1 MTAVTPGRARE
12 LLCEIWMQQ
21 ACMRPADRQRVLAAL
36 LKDGTATPGGSGFK
50 RGSLEPRV
58 AAASLAL
65 ALAEALA
72 AGLPATSL
80 IDAVWRSFPLLTADS
95 RARLTEL
102 LIEAAA

>member
-65 ALAEALA
+65 AEALA